1 MKILRLRAYYSP
13 EVTSGTHLDNDLNEG
28 LANNDML
35 CVNYTPI
42 PTRGVGKKVTKIY
55 KERKHEQLFGGK
67 IIVNR
72 FPMFKER
79 RNIIQRASRYICCS
93 IVEYFLG
100 VREKE
105 VDLVYS
111 SSTPPTQGLLSALVA
126 KKLSS
131 KNKKKVPFIY
141 NLQDIFPDSLVN
153 AGITHKKSFLWKIG
167 RVIEDY
173 TYKKADK
180 IIVISNGF
188 KKNIVSKGVP
198 EEKIE
203 VISNWI
209 DIESV
214 HPIAREN
221 NSLVTKYNID
231 PSKYIVV
238 YAGNFGAVQGAEI
251 ILDVARNLKEM
262 EEIQF
267 VIFGAGL
274 YFEEAK
280 KKASGLRNVVIDR
293 LQPPDMI
300 SEVYSLGDIA
310 LITCKPGTGDAGM
323 PSKVWSI
330 MACNT
335 SIIASFDINS
345 DLADVLKNS
354 GAGKCVEPGNVT
366 ALCDSIYTAYKEKSE
381 KEINSRDYVRANA
394 SKEICV
400 SRYIET
406 IKDVYNN
413 KK

>member
-1 MKILRLRAYYSP
+1 MKMLRLRAYFSP
-13 EVTSGTHLDNDLNEG
+13 EKTSGLHLDNDLNEA
-28 LANNDML
+28 LAKSNIT

-42 PTRGVGKKVTKIY
+42 PTRGVGKEITKIY
-55 KERKHEQLFGGK
+55 KERKHEHLLGGK

-72 FPMFKER
+72 FSMFKER
-79 RNIIQRASRYICCS
+79 RNIIQRAFRYVCCS
-93 IVEYFLG
+93 MIEYFLG
-100 VREKE
+100 VQEKK

-111 SSTPPTQGLLSALVA
+111 SSTPPIQGMLSALVA

-153 AGITHKKSFLWKIG
+153 AGITYKESFLWKIG
-167 RVIEDY
+167 RRIEDY
-173 TYKKADK
+173 TYKQADK
-180 IIVISNGF
+180 IIVISDGF
-188 KKNIVSKGVP
+188 KKNILSKGVP

-203 VISNWI
+203 VVSNWI
-209 DIESV
+209 DLESV
-214 HPIAREN
+214 HPIDREN
-221 NSLVTKYNID
+221 NSLITKYNID

-251 ILDVARNLKEM
+251 ILDVAKKLEKI

-267 VIFGAGL
+267 IIFGAGL

-280 KKASGLRNVVIDR
+280 KKALGLRNVVIDG
-293 LQPPDMI
+293 LQPSNMI

-310 LITCKPGTGDAGM
+310 LITCKPGTGSAGM

-335 SIIASFDINS
+335 WIIASFDTRS
-345 DLADVLKNS
+345 DLADVLRKS
-354 GAGKCVEPGNVT
+354 GAGKCVEPGDAN
-366 ALCDSIYTAYKEKSE
+366 ALCDSIYAAYMEKS
-381 KEINSRDYVRANA
+381 KQTINSRNYVRMNA

-400 SRYIET
+400 SQYIRI
-406 IKDVYNN
+406 IKSVYGDVD
-413 KK
+413 